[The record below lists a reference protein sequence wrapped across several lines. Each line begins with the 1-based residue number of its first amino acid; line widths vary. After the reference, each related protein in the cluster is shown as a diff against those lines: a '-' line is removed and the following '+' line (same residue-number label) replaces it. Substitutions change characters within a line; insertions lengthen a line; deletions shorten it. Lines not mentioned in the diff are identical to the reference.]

1 MRVYFKTFG
10 CRVNQYE
17 TESLRRRLSV
27 GACQASSAQLRAAE
41 VARYDAG
48 RIDKIRSFD
57 SSQHGSSTR
66 TGRLAVVIV
75 LGGPVGQSDGP
86 DMVRSVMHLP
96 PPGFSECERHV
107 EV

>member
-1 MRVYFKTFG
+1 MPDFRTLHPSFG
-10 CRVNQYE
+10 YE
-17 TESLRRRLSV
+17 IEGLRRRLAV
-27 GACQASSAQLRAAE
+27 RACQASGTQLRATE

-48 RIDKIRSFD
+48 RIDEIRSFD
-57 SSQHGSSTR
+57 SSQYRSSTR

-75 LGGPVGQSDGP
+75 LSGPVGQSYGP
-86 DMVRSVMHLP
+86 DMVRGVMHLA